1 MIDKLRERFRT
12 RFIDTARARV
22 RRCLELLGQAEGAG
36 SLENEFHALAG
47 EAAILGLTEISD
59 AARSGERAAR
69 EWGTGDIASKALSAR
84 AVRTLSRAVEA
95 FAAEPA
101 EPDSEA
107 AGEALTVP
115 AAAHRTATQPSAA
128 GAPLTVPAETVTEY
142 RVLVIDDSVL
152 SGEHITDALTDAGI
166 KAELASDQSGALARL
181 QALEPH
187 LVLSDVHMPGID
199 LAELCRELR
208 ALASTSILL
217 ILLSGM
223 GEDALAV
230 RAGEVGAD
238 GYLSKQR
245 GVDHVVERLQ
255 LILRESYR

>member
-1 MIDKLRERFRT
+1 MIETLRERFRT

-36 SLENEFHALAG
+36 SLEQEFHALAG

-59 AARSGERAAR
+59 AARGGERAAR
-69 EWGTGDIASKALSAR
+69 EWGAGDIAGKALCAR
-84 AVRTLSRAVEA
+84 AVRTLSRAVET

-101 EPDSEA
+101 QPDIH
-107 AGEALTVP
+107 AGA
-115 AAAHRTATQPSAA
+115 SAA
-128 GAPLTVPAETVTEY
+128 TAPAGAVTEY

-152 SGEHITDALTDAGI
+152 SGEHITDALNDAGI
-166 KAELASDQSGALARL
+166 KAELASDQPGALARL

-208 ALASTSILL
+208 AAASGSILL

-223 GEDALAV
+223 GENALAV

-245 GVDHVVERLQ
+245 GVAHVVERLK
-255 LILRESYR
+255 LILQESHR

>member
-1 MIDKLRERFRT
+1 MIDQLRARFRT

-22 RRCLELLGQAEGAG
+22 RCCLELLGQAEGAG
-36 SLENEFHALAG
+36 SLEQEFHALAG
-47 EAAILGLTEISD
+47 EAAMLGLTEISE
-59 AARSGERAAR
+59 AARSGEQAAR
-69 EWGTGDIASKALSAR
+69 QWGTGDIAGKALCAR

-95 FAAEPA
+95 FAAEP
-101 EPDSEA
+101 EEA
-107 AGEALTVP
+107 DTPVP
-115 AAAHRTATQPSAA
+115 
-128 GAPLTVPAETVTEY
+128 GAPLTVPTAAHRGATIASDAGARSLTEY

-152 SGEHITDALTDAGI
+152 SGEHITDALNDAGI
-166 KAELASDQSGALARL
+166 KAELASDQPGALARL

-208 ALASTSILL
+208 AAASGSILL

-223 GEDALAV
+223 GENALAV

-245 GVDHVVERLQ
+245 GVAHVVERLK
-255 LILRESYR
+255 LILQESHR

>member
-1 MIDKLRERFRT
+1 MIDTLRERFRT

-22 RRCLELLGQAEGAG
+22 RCCLELLGQAEGAG
-36 SLENEFHALAG
+36 RLEQEFHALAG
-47 EAAILGLTEISD
+47 EAAMLGLTEISD
-59 AARSGERAAR
+59 AARGGERAAR
-69 EWGTGDIASKALSAR
+69 DWGAGDIAGKAQCAR

-101 EPDSEA
+101 RTETEA
-107 AGEALTVP
+107 EAPP
-115 AAAHRTATQPSAA
+115 AAPATRRGAAPVSAA
-128 GAPLTVPAETVTEY
+128 KAGTVTEF

-152 SGEHITDALTDAGI
+152 SGEHVTDALNDAGI
-166 KAELASDQSGALARL
+166 KAELASDQPGALARL
-181 QALEPH
+181 HALEPH

-199 LAELCRELR
+199 LEELCRELR
-208 ALASTSILL
+208 AAASASILI

-223 GEDALAV
+223 GEDALAI

-238 GYLSKQR
+238 GYLTKQR
-245 GVDHVVERLQ
+245 GVAHVVERLQ